1 MKDIFQQVA
10 DETQDE
16 ALKQKAMEARK
27 ALQDHVDSLVALG
40 YQYDSL
46 SCFTEEIPMD
56 DPEVEMRGGMTI
68 IFTCNG
74 KEIPLDTTYEEF
86 VKLNESN
93 TAS

>member
-16 ALKQKAMEARK
+16 ALKHRAMEARK

-40 YQYDSL
+40 YPYDSL

-56 DPEVEMRGGMTI
+56 DPDPVYAGGMTI
-68 IFTCNG
+68 VFTCNG

-93 TAS
+93 PTS